1 MGWYGSAYML
11 TGCTT
16 QLLVGRLYTF
26 YSQKVVYLSSLF
38 LFELGSAICG
48 AAPNSIVFIVGR
60 AIAGLGSGGVFTGAI
75 ILMIP
80 LVPLRKRPIF
90 QGLGGAL
97 FGIASVVGP
106 LLGGAF
112 TQHVT

>member
-1 MGWYGSAYML
+1 ML

-16 QLLVGRLYTF
+16 QLLVGRIYTF
-26 YSQKVVYLSSLF
+26 YDQKYVYLASLF
-38 LFELGSAICG
+38 LFEAGSAICG
-48 AAPNSIVFIVGR
+48 AAPSSVVFILGR

-75 ILMIP
+75 ILTIP
-80 LVPLRKRPIF
+80 LVPLHKRPII
-90 QGLGGAL
+90 QGVAGAL
-97 FGIASVVGP
+97 FGVASVVGP